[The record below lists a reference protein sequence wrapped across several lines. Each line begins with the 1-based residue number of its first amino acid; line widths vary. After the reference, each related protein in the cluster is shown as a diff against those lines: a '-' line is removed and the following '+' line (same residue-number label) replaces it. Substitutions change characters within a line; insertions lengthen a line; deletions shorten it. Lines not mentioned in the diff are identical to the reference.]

1 MVKEQ
6 EVSLK
11 ISVVIGLLTIAFTV
25 GCSYMML
32 KAQADNIE
40 CNYAKQVD
48 VASIQGQINVLNANI
63 CQLTKSVDRLVDRRI
78 YAK

>member
-6 EVSLK
+6 EVTIK
-11 ISVVIGLLTIAFTV
+11 ISVVIGLLTIAFTI
-25 GCSYMML
+25 GSSYMML

-48 VASIQGQINVLNANI
+48 VATIQGQIDVLNANI
-63 CQLTKSVDRLVDRRI
+63 VNLTKSVDAVLDKR
-78 YAK
+78 